1 MNQEIEKLI
10 AIALIDGT
18 LTDKE
23 KEIILRK
30 AEKLGE
36 DVDEV
41 EMIIEGKMYEL
52 QSAVHQEPVI
62 QPVISNER
70 SDISIKKLLDN
81 LQEIDYEIT
90 NPPDKRTTG
99 DRVES
104 TISGTLKTIFD
115 KTNVVEQGVDAFKSV
130 FGGTTSKDR
139 ERMIERENEMERI
152 SLLYGR
158 KASII
163 NLFPLPDNKNE
174 LLELANIS
182 YTNFKSLKNEYD
194 DEGIMEGEYK
204 MMNAWKNKVEQIIT
218 KMEANFSDDT
228 FVTKQII
235 ELQKK
240 MEKFKEKKKKS
251 GWWD

>member
-1 MNQEIEKLI
+1 LI
-10 AIALIDGT
+10 TIALVDGT

-41 EMIIEGKMYEL
+41 EMIIEGKLYEL
-52 QSAVHQEPVI
+52 QSTPHQKPVI
-62 QPVISNER
+62 QSAISKEQ
-70 SDISIKKLLDN
+70 SDSSIKKLMDKM
-81 LQEIDYEIT
+81 QEIDNEIT

-115 KTNVVEQGVDAFKSV
+115 NTNVVEQGVDAFKSV
-130 FGGTTSKDR
+130 FGGTTSKDK
-139 ERMIERENEMERI
+139 ERMAEKEKEMERI
-152 SLLYGR
+152 SLLYAR

-174 LLELANIS
+174 LLELASIS
-182 YTNFKSLKNEYD
+182 FTNFKSLRNEYD
-194 DEGIMEGEYK
+194 EEGIMEGEYK
-204 MMNAWKNKVEQIIT
+204 MMNAWQNKVEQVIT
-218 KMEANFSDDT
+218 KMEANFSDDS
-228 FVTKQII
+228 FVTRQIR
-235 ELQKK
+235 ELQNK

-251 GWWD
+251 KWWD